1 MSAGTGELLNVLI
14 VDDSVVNCRLMSA
27 MLRKMG
33 YFSSMVEGG
42 SAALA
47 LCEQKIP
54 DLVLMDVQMP
64 GMSGFDAVR
73 EMRRRYETWFP
84 ILFLSAQA
92 ANQKVV
98 EGLRAGGDDYLFK
111 PVNFEIL
118 QAKIRQ
124 FQIRLEQSKRLVEYR
139 ARIEEETVAAR
150 AFIERFTAIDKISDP
165 RVRFLLKP
173 AENFS
178 GDLIAFARSPDNGLH
193 VLLADSAGHGLTAAL
208 AVIPITK
215 PFYQMTAKGFD
226 ITAIL
231 LEINCRVREYLPLPR
246 FVAAAMLSINPDTGV
261 IQVWNGGLPSALLL
275 DSDGIQ
281 VVHSFESRHLPL
293 GVLDSDKFDAGLEY
307 YMLADRSCHLLLCS
321 DGATEIKVDDGRM
334 LGQSG
339 LLREA
344 QQQSSSVPLFD
355 RVVGAIENH
364 LAGQPPV
371 DDIALIMVDC
381 QPVVTMAPPYPTLQ
395 IKKLDIEPQECG
407 HSGVEVHEWEVSLL
421 LKAQQLKHP
430 DVVPFLLDVVRQIEG
445 RQTDSKLF
453 LNGRLPKI
461 AVKHEIEGRQTDSKL
476 FLVLSELFSN
486 ALDYGVLKLDSA
498 MKDQPDG
505 MDIYFA
511 ERTARLA
518 GLEAGQITLR
528 FERINCKSCGCLK
541 ISVSDSGDGFDFSR
555 IQTIGLHANQQRHG
569 RGIALVGAVCNQLK
583 YFGNG
588 SEAVAYLA
596 I

>member
-1 MSAGTGELLNVLI
+1 MTVDTGELLNVLV
-14 VDDSVVNCRLMSA
+14 VDDSVVNRQLMSA

-33 YFSSMVEGG
+33 YFATMAEDGG
-42 SAALA
+42 AALA
-47 LCEQKIP
+47 LCEQNIP

-64 GMSGFDAVR
+64 GMNGFDAVR

-84 ILFLSAQA
+84 ILFLSAQTA
-92 ANQKVV
+92 SQEVV

-118 QAKIRQ
+118 KAKVRQ

-139 ARIEEETVAAR
+139 ARIEDETVAAR
-150 AFIERFTAIDKISDP
+150 AFIERFTALDKISDP
-165 RVRFLLKP
+165 RVRFFLKP

-178 GDLIAFARSPDNGLH
+178 GDLIAFARSPDNALH

-208 AVIPITK
+208 AVIPITQ
-215 PFYQMTAKGFD
+215 PFYQMTVKGFD
-226 ITAIL
+226 IAAIL
-231 LEINCRVREYLPLPR
+231 LEINRRVREYLPLPR
-246 FVAAAMLSINPDTGV
+246 FVAAAMLSINPDTCV

-275 DSDGIQ
+275 DSDGTQI
-281 VVHSFESRHLPL
+281 VHSFNSRHLPL

-307 YMLADRSCHLLLCS
+307 YNLAGRPGHLLLCS
-321 DGATEIKVDDGRM
+321 DGATEIKVGDDQM
-334 LGQSG
+334 LGQCG

-344 QQQSSSVPLFD
+344 QQSSAVPLFD

-381 QPVVTMAPPYPTLQ
+381 QPVVTLEPPYPILMV
-395 IKKLDIEPQECG
+395 KELDIEPKECCG
-407 HSGVEVHEWEVSLL
+407 YGRAEVHEWEVSLL
-421 LKAQQLKHP
+421 LKVQQLKHL

-445 RQTDSKLF
+445 RL
-453 LNGRLPKI
+453 
-461 AVKHEIEGRQTDSKL
+461 TDSKL

-486 ALDYGVLKLDSA
+486 ALDHGVLKLDSA

-511 ERTARLA
+511 ERMARLA

-528 FERINCKSCGCLK
+528 FERINCKPCSCLK

-555 IQTIGLHANQQRHG
+555 ILAADLPNQQRHG
-569 RGIALVGAVCNQLK
+569 RGIALVRAVCNQLK
-583 YFGNG
+583 YLGNG
-588 SEAVAYLA
+588 SEVVAYLA
-596 I
+596 N